1 MNLRP
6 SGYEY
11 DFLYTEFKHIIYLVD
26 FKMRIKAHKF
36 KYFSFKLANMYNIYL
51 FIIPKINFLK
61 V

>member
-1 MNLRP
+1 MNLRT
-6 SGYEY
+6 SGYES
-11 DFLYTEFKHIIYLVD
+11 DFLCTEFKNIKYLGD

-51 FIIPKINFLK
+51 FIIPKNNFLK